1 MAKSPT
7 IPEAKI
13 RQAIWMLKKGKT
25 KKAVCDHVGMAYS
38 PKRLDT
44 LIEDFHKRIE
54 REKQLKAKA
63 RFKKFSESEKKS
75 MADDYLKGDGL
86 SAIATRNFI
95 SPQRV
100 KKFLMELNVPL
111 RSRGKKKAAKVEHV
125 VQDLDIKFK
134 VGQKVFIAD
143 TSEYAEVKEVFDEDW
158 VEEHRNPTRRRYVEH
173 HGMERAKKIHGEDYE
188 GKEDVH
194 WSIYWE
200 YDDGSQ
206 WKEWAIKNR
215 INQVESIIEETGREA
230 YRLYILG
237 DQGHFTELNRHKLF
251 PVMTVGN

>member
-86 SAIATRNFI
+86 SAIAQRNFI

-134 VGQKVFIAD
+134 YHLDRYKYYTRYIAENDIKTPEYHREECLKILFEIETLLESNSLWLFDNKPSYLDIAILPFVRQYRIAD
-143 TSEYAEVKEVFDEDW
+143 MNWFDNEMPLS
-158 VEEHRNPTRRRYVEH
+158 N
-173 HGMERAKKIHGEDYE
+173 I
-188 GKEDVH
+188 
-194 WSIYWE
+194 
-200 YDDGSQ
+200 
-206 WKEWAIKNR
+206 KEWLNRFLVWNTFEKIMIKNPLWEDSQTK
-215 INQVESIIEETGREA
+215 IYFGQ
-230 YRLYILG
+230 
-237 DQGHFTELNRHKLF
+237 D
-251 PVMTVGN
+251 

>member
-1 MAKSPT
+1 MYFEVVPN
-7 IPEAKI
+7 I
-13 RQAIWMLKKGKT
+13 
-25 KKAVCDHVGMAYS
+25 AY
-38 PKRLDT
+38 D
-44 LIEDFHKRIE
+44 
-54 REKQLKAKA
+54 EKPIKYP
-63 RFKKFSESEKKS
+63 FSESDRVVAK
-75 MADDYLKGDGL
+75 
-86 SAIATRNFI
+86 NF
-95 SPQRV
+95 
-100 KKFLMELNVPL
+100 F
-111 RSRGKKKAAKVEHV
+111 
-125 VQDLDIKFK
+125 
-134 VGQKVFIAD
+134 
-143 TSEYAEVKEVFDEDW
+143 
-158 VEEHRNPTRRRYVEH
+158 RRYKLNNDVFSYVVFFNKYAIKD
-173 HGMERAKKIHGEDYE
+173 GERPDMLAKKIYGEDYE